1 MEMALL
7 IGLELIMGIIVGF
20 IVSDNQKGLSSLEIK
35 VSSLLFIMTN
45 AFVFWRNPEVKGII
59 FSHLAIS
66 WIVLIVG
73 VYIGEMIKC
82 YLVSKYLS
90 KLQKDKILV
99 KVSSLIAS
107 TSQESYMKDA
117 QTREEVR
124 NDFEM
129 LHNMIN
135 ILKEYLKR
143 NNEQLI
149 LNKVEKFQSLSN
161 HYMEISEQVWFEISQ
176 GNIREERI
184 RFWNEIGKE
193 LLTTSEHLLIDAEQ
207 FLEKNMNKEFSIK
220 IFKELLRSLQG
231 SR

>member
-7 IGLELIMGIIVGF
+7 ITLELLMGLIVGF
-20 IVSDNQKGLSSLEIK
+20 IVSDNQKGLSSLEVK

-66 WIVLIVG
+66 WIVLIIG
-73 VYIGEMIKC
+73 VYVGEMIKC
-82 YLVSKYLS
+82 YMVNKYLG
-90 KLQKDKILV
+90 KIQKDKILL

-107 TSQESYMKDA
+107 TSQESYMKDEKA
-117 QTREEVR
+117 REEIKQ
-124 NDFEM
+124 NFNS

-135 ILKEYLKR
+135 TLKDYLKR
-143 NNEQLI
+143 NNEEQI
-149 LNKVEKFQSLSN
+149 VVKIDKFQSLSN
-161 HYMEISEQVWFEISQ
+161 HYMEISEQVWSEISQ

-184 RFWNEIGKE
+184 QFWNEIGKE
-193 LLTTSEHLLIDAEQ
+193 LLVTSEHLLVDAEQ
-207 FLEKNMNKEFSIK
+207 FLQKNMNKEFSVK
-220 IFKELLRSLQG
+220 IFKELLRSLQS